1 VSEGLPSVWSLVPA
15 AVGGFV
21 LSLPGLVPSL
31 ALMAGVDPQVARE
44 ACRVYVFERLSHHLV
59 FHSFEPWFIA
69 RYAVL
74 LAAGLILFWTFRK
87 RATLWRVN
95 LVVTGAVGISLV
107 GIALDQWFV
116 VQANVLGQTEAEYQA
131 AAGPLLRYYWFRLAD
146 VLVPASVALGAVYG
160 LHALSTSRPKLA
172 SWLLIGAILAA
183 GGDLAAACA
192 RRAVLRVPG
201 AIVQQHPTTDTRRPW
216 WTLASAERHS
226 GRSLQ
231 VPDQRVELAHVSRSE
246 TATLTAREWLAHW
259 QAVCGWIAES
269 TPKGAKFLTPRQQ
282 QTFKWYAGRAE
293 VPTWKDIP
301 QDAAGLM
308 EWKAAFDEIHPP
320 SADHRRHDLA
330 AFRVEELV
338 ALAHRYGCEYVV
350 IDRTR
355 SSRPIELARVYPLFA
370 EENPAFEVYRVPD
383 GEQH

>member
-1 VSEGLPSVWSLVPA
+1 VSEGVPGVWSLVPA

-31 ALMAGVDPQVARE
+31 ILMRGVDPQVARE
-44 ACRVYVFERLSHHLV
+44 ACRVYVFERLAHHLV

-74 LAAGLILFWTFRK
+74 LAAGLLLFWRFRK
-87 RATLWRVN
+87 QAALWRVN

-107 GIALDQWFV
+107 GILLDQWFV
-116 VQANVLGQTEAEYQA
+116 LQANVLGQSEAEYQA

-160 LHALSTSRPKLA
+160 MHALSMSRPKLA
-172 SWLLIGAILAA
+172 NWLLIGAILAA
-183 GGDLAAACA
+183 GGDLAAVCA
-192 RRAVLRVPG
+192 RRAILRVPG
-201 AIVQQHPTTDTRRPW
+201 GIVQQHPTPDTRRPW
-216 WTLASAERHS
+216 WLAASTERHP
-226 GRSLQ
+226 GRTLQ
-231 VPDQRVELAHVSRSE
+231 VPDAARTSQLS
-246 TATLTAREWLAHW
+246 AREWLAHW

-269 TPKGAKFLTPRQQ
+269 TPAEAKFLTPRQQ

-293 VPTWKDIP
+293 VATWKDIP

-308 EWKAAFDEIHPP
+308 RWKAAFDDVHPSKP
-320 SADHRRHDLA
+320 DHRRHDLA
-330 AFRVEELV
+330 AFTDEELV
-338 ALAHRYGCEYVV
+338 ALAHKYGCQYVV

-355 SSRPIELARVYPLFA
+355 SSRPIGLARVYPLFV

-383 GEQH
+383 GKPH